1 MRAVIQRVTHA
12 SVTIEGNKRSEIGDG
27 FLILLGIESAD
38 NQEAQ
43 AQVQPNYEETQ
54 VDPNKVMDFLA
65 KNNYFMPVNV
75 EAKPGV
81 TETGNIDAESE
92 ERIAG
97 YMERFEEIYAI
108 IEQEFGAELSPSV
121 MDLVM
126 DKLMGMAA

>member
-1 MRAVIQRVTHA
+1 MTDGVFGIGHGNTSGVGGGYVPQRKN
-12 SVTIEGNKRSEIGDG
+12 G
-27 FLILLGIESAD
+27 SAD

-43 AQVQPNYEETQ
+43 AQVQPNFEETQ

-65 KNNYFMPVNV
+65 KNNYFMPVQV
-75 EAKPGV
+75 DAKPATKEAGKV
-81 TETGNIDAESE
+81 DAETE

-108 IEQEFGAELSPSV
+108 IEQEFGAEISPSV